1 MANAK
6 VFPVVSA
13 IPVADDWR
21 DPVRALQLDG
31 DVGEPKR
38 QRKDRA
44 AAVHRLHVPDGGVR
58 TGDVDDD
65 RCRAHGVLSSAV
77 ILADGAIGK
86 RLT

>member
-6 VFPVVSA
+6 VNFPAVSVV
-13 IPVADDWR
+13 PVADDGR

-65 RCRAHGVLSSAV
+65 RCRAHGVLSTV
-77 ILADGAIGK
+77 IRADGAIGK